1 MPTNPEDSNQAD
13 KERFE
18 DIAAK
23 LKKDAFGPDLLL
35 GKPELPSSGMLSRA
49 EKIVDERMKKYGVPT
64 ESWTR
69 IGRMWG
75 AYLDIDDIPAEV
87 CLQMMTMVKKIRE
100 RYEHHPDN
108 WEDDAGYVDCA
119 HRVMTDKLKK
129 EGGGTPPEREPVLS
143 TDLLTTE
150 EVPESNKGFKFPEDL

>member
-1 MPTNPEDSNQAD
+1 MLQERKNPTQEELES
-13 KERFE
+13 
-18 DIAAK
+18 AAK
-23 LKKDAFGPDLLL
+23 EIKYEL
-35 GKPELPSSGMLSRA
+35 GKPLEKPELSASGMLSRA

-75 AYLDIDDIPAEV
+75 AYLNIADIPAEM

-119 HRVMTDKLKK
+119 HRVMQAKKDYALTEYDPSLRDKPWNNP
-129 EGGGTPPEREPVLS
+129 ECERPGGRKDLEP
-143 TDLLTTE
+143 
-150 EVPESNKGFKFPEDL
+150 